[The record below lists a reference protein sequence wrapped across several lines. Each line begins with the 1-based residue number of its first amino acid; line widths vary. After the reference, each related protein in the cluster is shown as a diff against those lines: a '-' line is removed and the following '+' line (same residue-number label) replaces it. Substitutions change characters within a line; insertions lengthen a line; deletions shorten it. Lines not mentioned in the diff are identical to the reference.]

1 MNTNGLFKDDLPK
14 NVRQT
19 VLSPLKWEHMYNE
32 WYLHVCIKGWISV
45 LKIAL
50 ADCLWRLSQSGSK
63 LTNNKN
69 SLLPLNRGDFLRRQE
84 NLVFIFPWQ
93 YQFIYYV
100 SYLYYPSPPP
110 TLPPR
115 VNQARNVPLAHPA
128 GCTWRRKAPQ
138 RPSEPRLPAFL
149 ALTALETSS
158 SGPRAAET
166 ESAGLLALDARPPG
180 GFSSPPSRAVAA
192 SSWEARQTVKYER
205 KSGLFGYWG
214 RNQSHQR
221 TLRYVQKW
229 SSPRVGYLG
238 L

>member
-110 TLPPR
+110 TPPPR
-115 VNQARNVPLAHPA
+115 VNQARKCPLLILQVAPGEGRRHS
-128 GCTWRRKAPQ
+128 GRQNHDSQHSWRSPL
-138 RPSEPRLPAFL
+138 SRLPLPA
-149 ALTALETSS
+149 
-158 SGPRAAET
+158 P
-166 ESAGLLALDARPPG
+166 GLLKLKVL
-180 GFSSPPSRAVAA
+180 GFWR
-192 SSWEARQTVKYER
+192 
-205 KSGLFGYWG
+205 
-214 RNQSHQR
+214 
-221 TLRYVQKW
+221 
-229 SSPRVGYLG
+229 
-238 L
+238 